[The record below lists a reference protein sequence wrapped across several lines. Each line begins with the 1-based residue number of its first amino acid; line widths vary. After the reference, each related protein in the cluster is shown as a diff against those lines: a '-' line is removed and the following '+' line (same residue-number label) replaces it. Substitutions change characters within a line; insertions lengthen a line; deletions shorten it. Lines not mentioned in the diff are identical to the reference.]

1 MLEYAT
7 THDDPH
13 GVFTRW
19 TLDGAVRANTDH
31 GRLYARVTQPG
42 GDTTVSLYSDAARTQ
57 LVADGTISGDTA
69 PVTLTQ
75 QNSSGLSG
83 SVEVTGAV
91 QFDPTVDVFYADDD
105 DVTALQKDVSGF
117 LDGGEFAARP
127 GFAEPLAR
135 AKRVVDA
142 LLAGRFPQGW
152 RADALSPLAD
162 ACARYALFFIYDH
175 LSTRPDDPAA
185 ALALHWRREA
195 RLALPLIRLSINGE
209 TLSPFTSR
217 VTRA

>member
-1 MLEYAT
+1 MLEYVT
-7 THDDPH
+7 THDDPNT
-13 GVFTRW
+13 VFLRW
-19 TLDGAVRANTDH
+19 VIDGAARANTDH
-31 GRLYARVTQPG
+31 GRLYARVTQLG
-42 GDTTVSLYSDAARTQ
+42 GDTTVSLYRDAARTL
-57 LVADGTISGDTA
+57 LVADGTISGDTGS
-69 PVTLTQ
+69 VTLAQ
-75 QNSSGLSG
+75 QDSSGLSG
-83 SVEVTGAV
+83 SVEVAGAMP
-91 QFDPTVDVFYADDD
+91 FDATVDVFYADDD
-105 DVTALQKDVSGF
+105 DVIALQKDVGGF
-117 LDGGEFAARP
+117 LDDGAFAGRP

-135 AKRVVDA
+135 AKRVIDA
-142 LLAGRFPQGW
+142 LLAARFPHGW

-195 RLALPLIRLSINGE
+195 RSALPAIRLSINGE